1 MRLTL
6 NGCACAVFAAAFLAV
21 GIMFIVFGR
30 QLAPRDNAAAQV
42 FRTDPSCTAPLTVA
56 APPGECTVVAATVL
70 VARMRMSNSMG
81 RTRGRTPYVY
91 LHFADGS
98 AHSDDLVGSDGRDF
112 VESVRS
118 GALAR
123 AQLFRGTLV
132 RVTSGRSSA
141 ETISA
146 PDYSATT
153 DSQMPWV
160 GAVLIA
166 IAALFGYGGF
176 RATRRTG

>member
-6 NGCACAVFAAAFLAV
+6 NGFACAVFAAGLLAL

-30 QLAPRDNAAAQV
+30 ELAPRDNAAANA
-42 FRTDPSCTAPLTVA
+42 FRADPSCRAELTTVP
-56 APPGECTVVAATVL
+56 PPGECTVVAGTVL
-70 VARMRMSNSMG
+70 VAEMRAGGFG
-81 RTRGRTPYVY
+81 RTRSRTPYVY
-91 LHFADGS
+91 LRFADGS

-118 GALAR
+118 GAPAR

-132 RVTSGRSSA
+132 RVASGNSAA
-141 ETISA
+141 ETLSA
-146 PDYSATT
+146 PDVSATA
-153 DSQMPWV
+153 DSEMPWV

-166 IAALFGYGGF
+166 IASLFVFGGL
-176 RATRRTG
+176 RSARRPG